1 MQRSNEEAMKFK
13 FTVAV
18 LAAALPRLCTVAV
31 AQTPAPATADPVVI
45 KISRQALQVIGQGL
59 QELPAKLA
67 NPVLN
72 DLQAQIIAADQ
83 AAEAAKKAALPD
95 SPGKPAMDSLAKP

>member
-1 MQRSNEEAMKFK
+1 MKL
-13 FTVAV
+13 VIIA
-18 LAAALPRLCTVAV
+18 AV
-31 AQTPAPATADPVVI
+31 AAGALLTPATAQRASPPDIADPVTI
-45 KISRQALQVIGQGL
+45 KVTRQQLLVIGQGL

-95 SPGKPAMDSLAKP
+95 SPGKPVMDSPAKP